1 MLQKVRIIFSRY
13 FQKNNNDKYKYYYFK
28 KRWFDC
34 PDCHEELTDHKLKKT
49 TELVF
54 ACKKCSKVFRKD
66 VAEFDE

>member
-1 MLQKVRIIFSRY
+1 MINTNIIIL
-13 FQKNNNDKYKYYYFK
+13 K